1 MADNISAATVEIP
14 NRWSVKNGRELYLYI
29 KCKDLIIN
37 NVDYSGEYKVLYY
50 LPYYSVKDPYYMMIS
65 AVGIYQRELTDSA
78 AFKLEKYLRQ
88 VLPPVDLPTIFES
101 LDNSLAHRLEFLQ
114 EQLESE
120 IKNEERELA
129 TLKESLTQNWIN
141 I

>member
-14 NRWSVKNGRELYLYI
+14 NRWSVKNGRELYMYI

-50 LPYYSVKDPYYMMIS
+50 LPYYSVKDPYMMIS

-78 AFKLEKYLRQ
+78 KTKLEKYLRQ
-88 VLPPVDLPTIFES
+88 VLPPVDLPTLFAQLEDS
-101 LDNSLAHRLEFLQ
+101 HQHSLEFLQ
-114 EQLESE
+114 EQLERE
-120 IKNEERELA
+120 IKNEESELA
-129 TLKESLTQNWIN
+129 TLKESLTQNWGN

>member
-1 MADNISAATVEIP
+1 MADNISTDTVEIP

-29 KCKDLIIN
+29 KCKDLVIN

-50 LPYYSVKDPYYMMIS
+50 LPYYPVDEPYMMIS
-65 AVGIYQRELTDSA
+65 AVGLYQRELTDSA
-78 AFKLEKYLRQ
+78 KNKLTAYLLQ

-101 LDNSLAHRLEFLQ
+101 LDNSLAYRLGFLQ
-114 EQLESE
+114 EQLERE
-120 IKNEERELA
+120 IKYEERELA
-129 TLKESLTQNWIN
+129 TLKESLTQNWSN

>member
-1 MADNISAATVEIP
+1 MADNISTDTVEIP
-14 NRWSVKNGRELYLYI
+14 NRWYVKNGRELYLYI

-50 LPYYSVKDPYYMMIS
+50 LPYYSVKDPYMMIS

-78 AFKLEKYLRQ
+78 KTKLEKYLRQ
-88 VLPPVDLPTIFES
+88 VLPPVDLPTLFAQLEDS
-101 LDNSLAHRLEFLQ
+101 HQHSLEFLQ
-114 EQLESE
+114 EQLERE

-129 TLKESLTQNWIN
+129 SLKESLTQNWSN

>member
-1 MADNISAATVEIP
+1 MADNISVATVEIP

-50 LPYYSVKDPYYMMIS
+50 LPYYPVKDPYMMIS
-65 AVGIYQRELTDSA
+65 AVGMFQRELTDSA
-78 AFKLEKYLRQ
+78 KTKLEKYLRQ

-101 LDNSLAHRLEFLQ
+101 LDNSLAHSVEYLQ
-114 EQLESE
+114 EQLERE
-120 IKNEERELA
+120 IKNEESKLA
-129 TLKESLTQNWIN
+129 TLKESLTQNWSN

>member
-1 MADNISAATVEIP
+1 MADNISTDTVEIP
-14 NRWSVKNGRELYLYI
+14 NRWYVKNGRELYLDI

-50 LPYYSVKDPYYMMIS
+50 LPYYSVKDPYMMIS

-78 AFKLEKYLRQ
+78 KTKLEKYLRQ
-88 VLPPVDLPTIFES
+88 VLPPVDLPTLFAQLEVS
-101 LDNSLAHRLEFLQ
+101 HQHTLEFLQ
-114 EQLESE
+114 EQLERE
-120 IKNEERELA
+120 IKNEESELA
-129 TLKESLTQNWIN
+129 TLKESLTQNWSN

>member
-14 NRWSVKNGRELYLYI
+14 NRWYIKNGRELYLYI

-50 LPYYSVKDPYYMMIS
+50 LPYYSVKDPYMMIS
-65 AVGIYQRELTDSA
+65 AVGLYQRELTDSA
-78 AFKLEKYLRQ
+78 KTKLTAYLRQ
-88 VLPPVDLPTIFES
+88 VLPPVDLPTLFAQLDIS
-101 LDNSLAHRLEFLQ
+101 LNHRLEFLQ
-114 EQLESE
+114 EQLERE
-120 IKNEERELA
+120 IKNEESELA
-129 TLKESLTQNWIN
+129 TLKESLTQNWSN

>member
-14 NRWSVKNGRELYLYI
+14 NRWSVNTATELYLYI

-50 LPYYSVKDPYYMMIS
+50 IPYYPVDEPYMMIS
-65 AVGIYQRELTDSA
+65 TVGLYQRELTDSA
-78 AFKLEKYLRQ
+78 KTKLTAYLRQ

-101 LDNSLAHRLEFLQ
+101 LDNSLAHSVDFLQ
-114 EQLESE
+114 EQLEMD
-120 IKNEERELA
+120 IKKEEDRIN
-129 TLKESLTQNWIN
+129 TLKQSLESTWKDR
-141 I
+141 

>member
-50 LPYYSVKDPYYMMIS
+50 LPYYPVKDPYMMIS

-78 AFKLEKYLRQ
+78 KTKLEKYLRQ
-88 VLPPVDLPTIFES
+88 TLPPVDLPTIFAQLEDS
-101 LDNSLAHRLEFLQ
+101 HQHRLEFLQ
-114 EQLESE
+114 ERLERD
-120 IKNEERELA
+120 IKTEESELA
-129 TLKESLTQNWIN
+129 TLKESLTQNWSTI
-141 I
+141 

>member
-14 NRWSVKNGRELYLYI
+14 NRWSVKNGRELYMYI

-50 LPYYSVKDPYYMMIS
+50 LPYYSVKDPYMMIS
-65 AVGIYQRELTDSA
+65 AVGIFQRELTDSA
-78 AFKLEKYLRQ
+78 KTKLTAYLRQ
-88 VLPPVDLPTIFES
+88 VLPPVNLPTLFAQ
-101 LDNSLAHRLEFLQ
+101 LDISLAHRLEFLQ
-114 EQLESE
+114 EQLERE
-120 IKNEERELA
+120 IKNEESELA
-129 TLKESLTQNWIN
+129 TLKESLTQNWSN

>member
-1 MADNISAATVEIP
+1 MADNISTDTVEIP

-50 LPYYSVKDPYYMMIS
+50 LPYYSVKDPYMMIS

-78 AFKLEKYLRQ
+78 ASKLKKYLRQ

-101 LDNSLAHRLEFLQ
+101 LDNSLAHSVEFLQ
-114 EQLESE
+114 EQLERE
-120 IKNEERELA
+120 IKNEKSKLA
-129 TLKESLTQNWIN
+129 TLKESLIQNWSTI
-141 I
+141 

>member
-14 NRWSVKNGRELYLYI
+14 NRWYVKNGRELYLYI

-50 LPYYSVKDPYYMMIS
+50 LPYYQVKDPYMMIS
-65 AVGIYQRELTDSA
+65 AVGLFQRELTDSA
-78 AFKLEKYLRQ
+78 KTKLTAYLRQ

-114 EQLESE
+114 EQLEHE

-129 TLKESLTQNWIN
+129 SLKESLTQNWSN

>member
-14 NRWSVKNGRELYLYI
+14 NRWSVKNGRELYMYI

-50 LPYYSVKDPYYMMIS
+50 LPYYPVKDPYMMIS

-78 AFKLEKYLRQ
+78 KTKLEKYLRQ

-101 LDNSLAHRLEFLQ
+101 LDNSLAHSVEFLQ
-114 EQLESE
+114 EQLERE
-120 IKNEERELA
+120 IKKEESELA
-129 TLKESLTQNWIN
+129 TLKESLTQNWSN

>member
-1 MADNISAATVEIP
+1 MADNISTDTVEIP
-14 NRWSVKNGRELYLYI
+14 NRWSVKNGRELYMFI

-50 LPYYSVKDPYYMMIS
+50 LPYYSVKDPYMMIS

-78 AFKLEKYLRQ
+78 KTKLTAYLRQ
-88 VLPPVDLPTIFES
+88 VLPLVDLPTLFAQ
-101 LDNSLAHRLEFLQ
+101 LDNSLTHSVEFLQ
-114 EQLESE
+114 EQLERE

-129 TLKESLTQNWIN
+129 TLKESLTQNWSN

>member
-14 NRWSVKNGRELYLYI
+14 NRWSVDTATELYMYI

-50 LPYYSVKDPYYMMIS
+50 LPYYPVKDPYMMIS
-65 AVGIYQRELTDSA
+65 AVGLYQRELTDSA
-78 AFKLEKYLRQ
+78 KTKLTAYLRQ

-101 LDNSLAHRLEFLQ
+101 LDNSLAHSVEFLQ
-114 EQLESE
+114 EQLERD
-120 IKNEERELA
+120 IKKEEDRIN
-129 TLKESLTQNWIN
+129 TLKQSLESTWKDR
-141 I
+141 

>member
-1 MADNISAATVEIP
+1 MADNISTDTVEIP

-50 LPYYSVKDPYYMMIS
+50 LPYYSVKDPYMMIS
-65 AVGIYQRELTDSA
+65 AIGTFQRELTDSA
-78 AFKLEKYLRQ
+78 KTKLTAYLRQ

-114 EQLESE
+114 EQLERE
-120 IKNEERELA
+120 IKNEESELA
-129 TLKESLTQNWIN
+129 TLKESLTQNWSN

>member
-1 MADNISAATVEIP
+1 MADNISTDTVEIP

-50 LPYYSVKDPYYMMIS
+50 LPYYSVKDPYMMIS

-78 AFKLEKYLRQ
+78 KTKLEKYLRQ
-88 VLPPVDLPTIFES
+88 VLPPVDLPTIFEN
-101 LDNSLAHRLEFLQ
+101 LDNSLAHSVEFLQ
-114 EQLESE
+114 EQLERE
-120 IKNEERELA
+120 IKNKESELA
-129 TLKESLTQNWIN
+129 TLKESLTRNWSTI
-141 I
+141 

>member
-14 NRWSVKNGRELYLYI
+14 NRWYVKNGRELYLYI

-50 LPYYSVKDPYYMMIS
+50 LPYYSVKDPYMMIS
-65 AVGIYQRELTDSA
+65 AVGFYQRELTDSA
-78 AFKLEKYLRQ
+78 ASKLEKYLRQ

-114 EQLESE
+114 EQLERE
-120 IKNEERELA
+120 IKNEESELA
-129 TLKESLTQNWIN
+129 TLKESLTQNWSTI
-141 I
+141 

>member
-29 KCKDLIIN
+29 KCKDLSIN
-37 NVDYSGEYKVLYY
+37 YVDYSGEYKVLYY
-50 LPYYSVKDPYYMMIS
+50 LPYYPVKDPYMMIS

-78 AFKLEKYLRQ
+78 ASKLKKYLRQ

-101 LDNSLAHRLEFLQ
+101 LDNSLAHSVEFLQ
-114 EQLESE
+114 EQLERE
-120 IKNEERELA
+120 IKNEESKLA
-129 TLKESLTQNWIN
+129 TLKESLTQNWSN

>member
-14 NRWSVKNGRELYLYI
+14 NRWSVNTATELYMYI

-37 NVDYSGEYKVLYY
+37 NVDYSGEFQLKYY
-50 LPYYSVKDPYYMMIS
+50 LPYYPVKDPYMMIS

-78 AFKLEKYLRQ
+78 KTKLEKYLRQ

-114 EQLESE
+114 EQLERE
-120 IKNEERELA
+120 IKNEESKLA
-129 TLKESLTQNWIN
+129 TLKESLTQNWSTI
-141 I
+141 

>member
-1 MADNISAATVEIP
+1 MADNISTDTVEIP

-50 LPYYSVKDPYYMMIS
+50 LPYYSVKDPYMMIS
-65 AVGIYQRELTDSA
+65 AVGMFQRELTDSA
-78 AFKLEKYLRQ
+78 KTKLEKYLRQ
-88 VLPPVDLPTIFES
+88 ALPPVDLPTIFEN
-101 LDNSLAHRLEFLQ
+101 LDNSLAHRVEFLQ
-114 EQLESE
+114 EQLERE
-120 IKNEERELA
+120 IKNEESELA
-129 TLKESLTQNWIN
+129 TLKESLTQNWSN